1 MKSLSIAALL
11 ALTGVVTRIGAA
23 QAPPSHQASDW
34 LLRHGTL
41 VRQDASE
48 CKVCHTREN
57 CVTCHIGSPQ
67 VAAGFFP
74 ASSGQ
79 AVGMPVRR
87 HTPPSHD
94 GGNYRARHAAAA
106 TATPQTCANCHIRS
120 DCLDCHRPDAASGSP
135 GYHAAD
141 FLSRHAAE
149 AYSRSTSCSDC
160 HSATAFCA
168 SCHKN
173 AGLAIDGPLGRGY
186 HDAKRF
192 FLAGHGLAA
201 RQSLESC
208 VSCHTESDCLA
219 CHSAAGAQRFSPHGP
234 EFNAARMKE
243 RNPDMCAV
251 CHGASV
257 P

>member
-23 QAPPSHQASDW
+23 QAPPSHQAKDF
-34 LLRHGTL
+34 LERHGTL

-57 CVTCHIGSPQ
+57 CLTCHIGSPQ

-87 HTPPSHD
+87 HAPMSHD
-94 GGNYRARHAAAA
+94 GGNYRERHALAAV
-106 TATPQTCANCHIRS
+106 ATPQTCAACHVRS
-120 DCLDCHRPDAASGSP
+120 DCLDCHRPGAASGAP

-149 AYSRSTSCSDC
+149 AYSRATSCSDC

-173 AGLAIDGPLGRGY
+173 AGLAVDGPLGRGY

-208 VSCHTESDCLA
+208 VSCHTERDCLA

-234 EFNAARMKE
+234 DFNAARMKA